1 MSIEQGVL
9 PFKIE
14 SAKAGHL
21 TSFSGV
27 PVGVELC
34 RRVFGHKVY
43 RALARRLRLGNSGV
57 VRRHVE
63 SVVSLLI
70 SGGDCIEDIERL
82 RVDGG
87 LARLLG
93 FKPSC
98 RTQLKEFLYAFHQDT
113 HGHRLT
119 PSQDGELSQAGKA
132 TIRPEG
138 PGLRVLDQMIQAV
151 VVAVQRARPQS
162 RATLDV
168 DATIIESTKKGA
180 LVAYEG
186 TRGYQPQNAL
196 WAEQGVVV
204 ADEFRDGNVP
214 ASFAAQP
221 FLERAFKVLP
231 SSVTER
237 RLRADSAFYD
247 ERALTWADEQ
257 NISFAVTADMSQ
269 ALSGKVLL
277 VPEAAWLPFRG
288 ANESDTHPSHEE
300 RQWAEVTDFV
310 PGWARNHKKAG
321 LPFRYIAIRVRPR
334 QGELFDGEIRSWR
347 HFAVVTNMR
356 DWNGERLIRWHRE
369 KAGTIEH
376 VFGEIKGDL
385 GGGTMPTGRFGS
397 NAAWWR
403 LNVLVYNLLRLLKIE
418 ALPQGLQST
427 RPKGLRFHFFNIAG
441 EIIKTGGQLLLR
453 MALSAMEL
461 ARICAARRAI
471 ANMPVP
477 TG

>member
-1 MSIEQGVL
+1 MSVEQGVL

-27 PVGVELC
+27 PLVVELC
-34 RRVFGHKVY
+34 RRVFGRKLYRSLAGRVGMKAKVVQKY
-43 RALARRLRLGNSGV
+43 
-57 VRRHVE
+57 VE
-63 SVVSLLI
+63 SLMCLFAA
-70 SGGDCIEDIERL
+70 GGDCIEDVERL
-82 RVDGG
+82 RADGG

-93 FKPSC
+93 FVPSG
-98 RTQLKEFLYAFHQDT
+98 RTQLKKFLYSFHQDT
-113 HGHRLT
+113 SGHPLT
-119 PSQDGELSQAGKA
+119 PAQDAELSKVGVA

-138 PGLRVLDQMIQAV
+138 PGLLMLDRLLKAIID
-151 VVAVQRARPQS
+151 AVQTSQHRA

-168 DATIIESTKKGA
+168 DATIIEAHKKGA

-214 ASFAAQP
+214 AAYEARA
-221 FLERAFKVLP
+221 FLERAFGALP

-247 ERALTWADEQ
+247 ELALTWADERG
-257 NISFAVTADMSQ
+257 ISFAVTADMSTS
-269 ALSGKVLL
+269 LSARVMLIPDSEWK
-277 VPEAAWLPFRG
+277 PYRG
-288 ANESDTHPSHEE
+288 LNESEKTPSHEE
-300 RQWAEVTDFV
+300 RQCAEVTGFV
-310 PGWARNHKKAG
+310 PGWARNHKKDG

-334 QGELFDGEIRSWR
+334 QGELFDAETPTWR

-356 DWNGERLIRWHRE
+356 TWTAENLLRWHRE

-376 VFGEIKGDL
+376 VFLEIKGEL
-385 GGGTMPTGRFGS
+385 AGGTMPTGKFGA

-403 LNVLVYNLLRLLKIE
+403 LNVLVYNLFRLLKIE
-418 ALPQGLQST
+418 ALPANMQTT
-427 RPKGLRFHFFNIAG
+427 RPKGLRFHLFNIAG
-441 EIIKTGGQLLLR
+441 EVVKTAGRLLLR
-453 MALSAMEL
+453 MAVSAMEL
-461 ARICAARRAI
+461 SRICAARRAI
-471 ANMPVP
+471 ARMSAP

>member
-1 MSIEQGVL
+1 M
-9 PFKIE
+9 
-14 SAKAGHL
+14 
-21 TSFSGV
+21 
-27 PVGVELC
+27 
-34 RRVFGHKVY
+34 
-43 RALARRLRLGNSGV
+43 
-57 VRRHVE
+57 
-63 SVVSLLI
+63 
-70 SGGDCIEDIERL
+70 
-82 RVDGG
+82 
-87 LARLLG
+87 
-93 FKPSC
+93 
-98 RTQLKEFLYAFHQDT
+98 
-113 HGHRLT
+113 
-119 PSQDGELSQAGKA
+119 
-132 TIRPEG
+132 
-138 PGLRVLDQMIQAV
+138 
-151 VVAVQRARPQS
+151 
-162 RATLDV
+162 
-168 DATIIESTKKGA
+168 
-180 LVAYEG
+180 
-186 TRGYQPQNAL
+186 
-196 WAEQGVVV
+196 
-204 ADEFRDGNVP
+204 
-214 ASFAAQP
+214 
-221 FLERAFKVLP
+221 LP

-269 ALSGKVLL
+269 ALSAKVLL